1 MHKLK
6 WKQTLWSVTVADRLT
21 IIWHETIFRAGKTAV
36 SWLIKRC
43 HHRHV
48 FRPNRFLMIQLI
60 QIKRM
65 QMLEKCLSVHV
76 CSSLLFLFNRFK
88 CHWVRSVMHS
98 INLRLGCCVMFF
110 PDNFANEC
118 ARWNPDLNCRRLSL
132 WTWIWSFSPP
142 PFPPPHPGLLHDP
155 LNFGLS
161 ERKSYNWQLTCKWL
175 ASATDVGL
183 KFGFPHKS
191 PLSHEAFFVV

>member
-1 MHKLK
+1 MSQSLCWCQIKDEIPRMHKLK

-98 INLRLGCCVMFF
+98 INLRLGCCVMF
-110 PDNFANEC
+110 
-118 ARWNPDLNCRRLSL
+118 SL
-132 WTWIWSFSPP
+132 ITLRMSVLAEIRIWIAE
-142 PFPPPHPGLLHDP
+142 D
-155 LNFGLS
+155 
-161 ERKSYNWQLTCKWL
+161 
-175 ASATDVGL
+175 
-183 KFGFPHKS
+183 
-191 PLSHEAFFVV
+191 